1 MAKLDWTKIE
11 GFKAEMTAEDK
22 LKLLDGYELPEP
34 DYTGYIS
41 KSSFDKTASELA
53 EAKRQLKAR
62 MTEDEQKE
70 AERQAAAQALQT
82 ELETLRKEK
91 TVSSLKAEYIA
102 LGYDSELAAK
112 AAQAKADGDTNT
124 ELETMKLFLQAQ
136 KQAYIKEALEGTP
149 RPPAGGAKNKLTPE
163 QLNAMSDE
171 EYYKTMN
178 KKE

>member
-1 MAKLDWTKIE
+1 MAKIDVSKIE
-11 GFKAEMTAEDK
+11 GYKEMTPEQK
-22 LKLLDGYELPEP
+22 LAALEAYELADP
-34 DYTGYIS
+34 DYSGYVS
-41 KSSFDKTASELA
+41 KSVFDKKASEAA
-53 EAKRQLKAR
+53 ELSKQLKAK
-62 MTEDEQKE
+62 MTADEQAE
-70 AERQAAAQALQT
+70 AERAAAAKAMQD

-91 TVSSLKAEYIA
+91 AVSSLKAEYIA
-102 LGYDSELAAK
+102 LGYDAELAAK

-149 RPPAGGAKNKLTPE
+149 RPPAGCGKNKLTSE
-163 QLNAMSDE
+163 QLNAMTDE